1 MYPFPKPRRER
12 RNYQF
17 VFIVTDKLNEKV
29 KQEQESA
36 IKKIWYREGWGA
48 KTNFAWEGGS
58 RFIGGWKC
66 WRGLIKE
73 GWRKNKE
80 GWGLPASKK
89 LSPLNI
95 IWII

>member
-48 KTNFAWEGGS
+48 KTNFA
-58 RFIGGWKC
+58 
-66 WRGLIKE
+66 
-73 GWRKNKE
+73 
-80 GWGLPASKK
+80 
-89 LSPLNI
+89 
-95 IWII
+95 